1 MIMLINLSAKEEI
14 EIEFQLFKNKKYESL
29 IKWTDHKSFKLPKL
43 IENGYIQ
50 NKITKEERNDY
61 EMRLYEIIFKI
72 NTELISL
79 YSKERD
85 NEIEKRRNLYL
96 KKQSYID
103 KTIVTSTVSLNTW
116 WIYDNYKK
124 IVNYIYDYLYKFNNI
139 FF

>member
-1 MIMLINLSAKEEI
+1 MLINLSAKEEI

-124 IVNYIYDYLYKFNNI
+124 L
-139 FF
+139 

>member
-1 MIMLINLSAKEEI
+1 MLINLSAKEEI